1 MLNAVT
7 LINNKLNKNMVEVFF
22 LRAII
27 PTNAKT
33 FFFFRTEM
41 FNFAFQVFFHG
52 KRWLRIVL
60 LRCV

>member
-7 LINNKLNKNMVEVFF
+7 LINNKLNKNMAEVFF

-33 FFFFRTEM
+33 FL
-41 FNFAFQVFFHG
+41 FQDGNV
-52 KRWLRIVL
+52 
-60 LRCV
+60 